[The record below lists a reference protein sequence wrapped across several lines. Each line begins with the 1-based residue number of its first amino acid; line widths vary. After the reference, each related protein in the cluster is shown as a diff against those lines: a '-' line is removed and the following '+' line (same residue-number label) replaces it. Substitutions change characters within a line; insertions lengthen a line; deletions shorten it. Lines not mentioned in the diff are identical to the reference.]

1 VPSSRTAI
9 GAAAPVARQILRTVA
24 ALGSFLAVPDLR
36 RHDGAGSS
44 TYRRL
49 AFLVAAAVVAADQ
62 IAKLLAVHFLGD
74 GPVHLLGGVHLQL
87 FRNYAGPGGRWA
99 GHTVLIS
106 VFTVAAAI
114 ALAAVIARSRLDR
127 LTAVGLGLFLGGAVG
142 NGLDRLLRGPGPLR
156 GGVVDWL
163 APSAHGG
170 SMNLA
175 DLALNAAV
183 VVMIAAALLSLR
195 SSRGGRATRDAPSP

>member
-1 VPSSRTAI
+1 MPE
-9 GAAAPVARQILRTVA
+9 
-24 ALGSFLAVPDLR
+24 R
-36 RHDGAGSS
+36 RPHDGAGST

-49 AFLVAAAVVAADQ
+49 AFLVAGTVIAADQ
-62 IAKLLAVHFLGD
+62 IAKLLAVHYLAD
-74 GPVHLLGGVHLQL
+74 GPIHLFGGVHLQL
-87 FRNYAGPGGRWA
+87 FRNYAGPGGSWA

-106 VFTVAAAI
+106 LFTVVAAI
-114 ALAAVIARSRLDR
+114 VLFAAIARSRLDR
-127 LTAVGLGLFLGGAVG
+127 LTAIGLGLFLGGAVG
-142 NGLDRLLRGPGPLR
+142 NGLDRLLRGPGPLH

-183 VVMIAAALLSLR
+183 VVMVAGALLSLR
-195 SSRGGRATRDAPSP
+195 PSRADRTAPDTPSS